1 MNLQEKDQRK
11 KLTHLIA
18 MIMTDGGLSKSSR
31 DYEIYFVQKY
41 IEPCMY
47 FKELV
52 ESLFSIRVEVKQKKM
67 VNLERG

>member
-41 IEPCMY
+41 IEPC
-47 FKELV
+47 
-52 ESLFSIRVEVKQKKM
+52 SL
-67 VNLERG
+67 